1 MSTTTSRRNALAL
14 VATLPAL
21 AAPAALA
28 AAPTDPDAM
37 KRAAALERAEQV
49 VDSFRTRYVC
59 ADWKCDEEG
68 AERMLRYFRRYV
80 EVPDTGNDDDDPEF
94 FAAIDFLSSH
104 GQSLDWVFDGN
115 PVGMICGAAKRSA
128 YHRDA
133 LASDPIYAAIDA
145 RRLALAKWMTT
156 PEEPAEEYDTA
167 GNADAEA
174 IRKLF
179 TTVPT
184 TLGGVKA
191 LLAYIVE
198 CEEQGDTICETYLE
212 QDGYELCS
220 NMLPVTLHAAIER
233 LCEATA

>member
-28 AAPTDPDAM
+28 GLIP
-37 KRAAALERAEQV
+37 
-49 VDSFRTRYVC
+49 
-59 ADWKCDEEG
+59 
-68 AERMLRYFRRYV
+68 
-80 EVPDTGNDDDDPEF
+80 
-94 FAAIDFLSSH
+94 
-104 GQSLDWVFDGN
+104 
-115 PVGMICGAAKRSA
+115 
-128 YHRDA
+128 
-133 LASDPIYAAIDA
+133 DPIYAAIED
-145 RRLALAKWMTT
+145 RRLTLAKWMTT
-156 PEEPAEEYDTA
+156 PEKPAEEYDTA

-198 CEEQGDTICETYLE
+198 CEEQGDTVCETYLDE

-220 NMLPVTLHAAIER
+220 NVLPVTLHTAIER
-233 LCEATA
+233 LCEATT

>member
-28 AAPTDPDAM
+28 GLAP
-37 KRAAALERAEQV
+37 
-49 VDSFRTRYVC
+49 
-59 ADWKCDEEG
+59 
-68 AERMLRYFRRYV
+68 
-80 EVPDTGNDDDDPEF
+80 
-94 FAAIDFLSSH
+94 
-104 GQSLDWVFDGN
+104 
-115 PVGMICGAAKRSA
+115 
-128 YHRDA
+128 
-133 LASDPIYAAIDA
+133 DPIYVAIDT

-156 PEEPAEEYDTA
+156 PEKPEEEYDTA

-191 LLAYIVE
+191 LLAYIV
-198 CEEQGDTICETYLE
+198 
-212 QDGYELCS
+212 
-220 NMLPVTLHAAIER
+220 
-233 LCEATA
+233 